1 MPSPHADAEAPTVSV
16 VIPTY
21 RGGNGLVELVR
32 GLMNCNAR
40 PLEII
45 VIVDDPDREA
55 LNGLL
60 TEFSDPSVKVFLR
73 EGRQGKVSA
82 LNEALKLV
90 RGDVV
95 LFLDDDVRVDDPRFI
110 DKVAE
115 AMKSCD
121 LLDVKKVIVG
131 KGLLAKLVYIEYTAY
146 NFASKMMAKLA
157 GRAIAINGAAFAVK
171 RRAID
176 EIGYFKPCLAEDLD
190 FALRSFVKGCRFS
203 FLDSTYVLNYAPSSW
218 THWLKQRKRWAV
230 AFASWL
236 RENFWTVLKVLVRM
250 PHAILPGLLLS
261 MPALLTTAV
270 LMGLR
275 DFAHVKLAYAL
286 LLPLSS
292 LARFLL
298 PAAAALS
305 ITLHVAYAT
314 TTLAILIFIVAFAV
328 ANSIIARLMGM
339 KPHICITPIYLLVY
353 QVLWLTILLVGLI
366 RVFVFNNERVEDW
379 VV

>member
-32 GLMNCNAR
+32 GLLNCNAR

-203 FLDSTYVLNYAPSSW
+203 SS
-218 THWLKQRKRWAV
+218 V
-230 AFASWL
+230 GPASWL
-236 RENFWTVLKVLVRM
+236 SENYRVLLRAVREV
-250 PHAILPGLLLS
+250 PHVIIPGIILTLPS
-261 MPALLTTAV
+261 LLTMIVA
-270 LMGLR
+270 
-275 DFAHVKLAYAL
+275 LALHGMLSKKATYAA

-292 LARFLL
+292 LIRELV
-298 PAAAALS
+298 PVTAALS
-305 ITLHVAYAT
+305 ISLIMMYTV
-314 TTLAILIFIVAFAV
+314 TTLAFAFLLLSLGVLQYVIAKVTGLKPYAHLIPV
-328 ANSIIARLMGM
+328 
-339 KPHICITPIYLLVY
+339 YLLFY
-353 QVLWLTILLVGLI
+353 QTVWLTILSVGLI
-366 RVFVFNNERVEDW
+366 RVLIFGDERVEDW

>member
-230 AFASWL
+230 GLASWL
-236 RENFWTVLKVLVRM
+236 RENYRVLLRAVREV
-250 PHAILPGLLLS
+250 PHVIIPGIILTLPS
-261 MPALLTTAV
+261 LLTMIVA
-270 LMGLR
+270 
-275 DFAHVKLAYAL
+275 LALHGMLSKKATYAA

-292 LARFLL
+292 LIRELI
-298 PAAAALS
+298 PVTAAVS
-305 ITLHVAYAT
+305 ISLIMTYTV
-314 TTLAILIFIVAFAV
+314 TTLAFAFLLLSLGVLQYVIAKVTGLKPYAHLIPV
-328 ANSIIARLMGM
+328 
-339 KPHICITPIYLLVY
+339 YLLFY
-353 QVLWLTILLVGLI
+353 QTVWLTILSVGLI
-366 RVFVFNNERVEDW
+366 RVLIFGDERVEDW